1 MRIRLPP
8 VNSLA
13 ADVAEALFRLTVG
26 DVQVTAPGVYEI
38 VSWEKFGNKLSAFVD
53 RARDVGA
60 KFSNLL
66 GGCYVAKACGVGT
79 IQELAAKAAS
89 DPEGLVSDIE
99 QFKINRGTSAVEVRW
114 GSPPFVPPEFAP
126 PLLASVEFMEGAR
139 LWPATQ
145 LEVSGSGRRKR
156 IKEGYARDIYIGCRL
171 MGGLA
176 LGFSAVYVSGSQW
189 EGSIRLLIPLSPV
202 EYSPKIKDLKG
213 APLSKMAKA
222 NCDLPEPLLRA
233 LVVSLSER
241 PAVYRYVSIRYRVKK
256 ECKGKGGK
264 EVEREKS
271 YEVLINVNS
280 LREAS
285 LLFREYGDVFT
296 SLAAEWCRCDRGG
309 WQAEGCGEVEALG
322 EAVRSVYLYAE
333 SGLREE
339 AYRALSLLVRL
350 AGGRYG
356 HIARGLVDLVKRL
369 QDYVS

>member
-13 ADVAEALFRLTVG
+13 TDVAEALFRLTVG
-26 DVQVTAPGVYEI
+26 DVQVAALGVYEI
-38 VSWEKFGNKLSAFVD
+38 VSWDKFGNKLSAFAD
-53 RARDVGA
+53 RARDVGV
-60 KFSNLL
+60 KFFNLL
-66 GGCYVAKACGVGT
+66 GGQFVARACGAGT

-89 DPEGLVSDIE
+89 DPKGLALDFG
-99 QFKINRGTSAVEVRW
+99 QFEVTSGASAVEVRW

-156 IKEGYARDIYIGCRL
+156 VEGGYARDVRIGCRL

-176 LGFSAVYVSGSQW
+176 LGFSAVYVSGSQR

-202 EYSPKIKDLKG
+202 EYSPEIKDLKG
-213 APLSKMAKA
+213 APLSKMARA

-241 PAVYRYVSIRYRVKK
+241 PAVYRYVSIGYS
-256 ECKGKGGK
+256 GGK
-264 EVEREKS
+264 EVEKEKS
-271 YEVLINVNS
+271 YEVLIDVNS
-280 LREAS
+280 IRGAS

-356 HIARGLVDLVKRL
+356 YIARGLVDLVKRL